1 MRPTR
6 IAAIAAALVAIAA
19 QPTLAGVVYL
29 PGSFVT
35 QDGIQR
41 QSKVVLSNPDNSSI
55 QGVHYRFIDQNE
67 AGTPLPEGDEPVFY
81 VPAGGTT
88 VYNVP
93 TSTLPVGHAGMIE
106 IGPGAD
112 MIVGGRMR
120 YSKTGVF
127 GTTVDLPAISSGL
140 IRPAGTSL
148 FLQGVEHDPQAD
160 TVTDVAAFNLGTAT
174 ANCTVSVNDADGT
187 VIAPDTPFT
196 IPALSSQVYADL
208 FGSGGIPLTV
218 PRDSWA
224 KVSCNQAFWTYA
236 VRLNIVTGEA
246 RVIEGTDSL
255 AQSTLAQP
263 GQTPPPP
270 PPGGEFSFQLPGTFL
285 TCSSGNKFW
294 KTSLDD
300 SRVHGETFHKIAVD
314 FDVYQANWDSSHTVH
329 IYMWLQ
335 NGQSWSSDLFGYLV
349 AIRGRNR
356 WRFSLKYGS
365 GASVDTSPGP
375 QTGNTYHVHYIW
387 DGVAREVSYVITR
400 NGNTVNSRS
409 VSLNKSTFNVH
420 SMFLGLGSW
429 PTNGGPEALQYG
441 WRYSNM
447 VVDYTP

>member
-1 MRPTR
+1 M
-6 IAAIAAALVAIAA
+6 
-19 QPTLAGVVYL
+19 
-29 PGSFVT
+29 
-35 QDGIQR
+35 
-41 QSKVVLSNPDNSSI
+41 
-55 QGVHYRFIDQNE
+55 
-67 AGTPLPEGDEPVFY
+67 
-81 VPAGGTT
+81 
-88 VYNVP
+88 
-93 TSTLPVGHAGMIE
+93 
-106 IGPGAD
+106 
-112 MIVGGRMR
+112 
-120 YSKTGVF
+120 
-127 GTTVDLPAISSGL
+127 
-140 IRPAGTSL
+140 
-148 FLQGVEHDPQAD
+148 
-160 TVTDVAAFNLGTAT
+160 
-174 ANCTVSVNDADGT
+174 
-187 VIAPDTPFT
+187 IAPDTPFT

-285 TCSSGNKFW
+285 TCSSGNKYW

-300 SRVHGETFHKIAVD
+300 SRVHGEIVPQD
-314 FDVYQANWDSSHTVH
+314 RRRLRRLPGQLG
-329 IYMWLQ
+329 LQ
-335 NGQSWSSDLFGYLV
+335 PHRPHLHVAAERPSWSSDLFGYLV